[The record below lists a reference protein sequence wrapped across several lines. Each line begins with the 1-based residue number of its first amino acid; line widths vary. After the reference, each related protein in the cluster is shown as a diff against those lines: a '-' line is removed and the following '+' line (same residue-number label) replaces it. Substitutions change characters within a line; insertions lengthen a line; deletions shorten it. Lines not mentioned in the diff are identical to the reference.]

1 MLLFFHCP
9 LEPLDATSKPFL
21 CCLRL
26 LEHFNAVTSLII
38 RLSES
43 CSRSKKLMHQLSEDS
58 SITEKAL
65 AFDSSCFPAACFR
78 RLISSCSVLLKV
90 TAS

>member
-9 LEPLDATSKPFL
+9 LEPLDSTSKPFL

-43 CSRSKKLMHQLSEDS
+43 CSRSKKLMHQLSEVLVYPKKLWL
-58 SITEKAL
+58 SIPPV
-65 AFDSSCFPAACFR
+65 FPQCV
-78 RLISSCSVLLKV
+78 SED
-90 TAS
+90 